1 MVTSIGLGYEAQLVD
16 QVLQWRVAGNTAWN
30 TVDTPVTAAKYRLD
44 GGGTYVRLQYIGDW
58 SYNGGAG
65 PTGGVFTAPATAIS
79 PSFTATRGGSNTDWT
94 SQLTAA
100 DIPAETTTA
109 KNTALTFLD
118 HVDFARLEARNM
130 VTHRLAV
137 PPISPTIG
145 QGYYDTGLSK
155 RGTWNG
161 YQWDYGLSDDRP
173 IGTLNAGVSLRGY
186 EPIVTVTATKT
197 LALSDSG
204 TVQNCTNAAAAI
216 ITIPLNTNV
225 AYPIGARIIIR
236 KTTSQ
241 TVTVAWATGV
251 TVLNSLG
258 TTLTVTGVTSSNI
271 LRQTSID
278 TWISYPDLPEST
290 IGGALRVAVDAPTA
304 RTTIG
309 LSAVTNVPL
318 AEPRATATQIGT
330 NAGISNT
337 TGTGWTSIGLAAGR
351 NNISGSNWLAIGSNA
366 GTNAT
371 ASNWTAIGANAG
383 TTNTNGTG
391 WTAIGSSAG
400 TSSTTGISWTAIGSN
415 AGRNNTGGGYW
426 TAIGGDAGFTNVSGY
441 GWVAIGP
448 SAGRLNVSSGDWIAI
463 GSSAGYNATGNQ
475 WTAIGGSSGLDIT
488 TGNANVTIGY
498 NTGRGITTGSGNT
511 IVGTGVVGLAAALTN
526 NVILSSGDGVIKL
539 QIDSTGLTTLLIS
552 PVASDNSN
560 IVATTAHVKNV
571 LLNNVATAALGNVSL
586 QASNTTQ
593 VARSCRPIVIVS
605 RTTAFTFTTTYTDL
619 IFNNTIRDN
628 SSAYNTTT
636 GIFTAP
642 YAGIYSFSCLVSNFA
657 AVSSYTLVG
666 VGSAA
671 NTEVL
676 RLGLSG
682 TSVGAY
688 QVISGRQLVFM
699 NSGDTRRFGVQVG
712 GTNAAGSPEATATS
726 QTACYMSIEYLGID
740 T

>member
-1 MVTSIGLGYEAQLVD
+1 MVTSVGLGYEAQLVD
-16 QVLQWRVAGNTAWN
+16 QVLQWRTAGSTAWT

-65 PTGGVFTAPATAIS
+65 PAGGVFTAPAAAIS
-79 PSFTATRGGSNTDWT
+79 PTFTATRGGSNTDWT

-100 DIPAETTTA
+100 DITAETTTA
-109 KNTALTFLD
+109 KNPALTFLD

-130 VTHRLAV
+130 VTHRLAA
-137 PPISPTIG
+137 PPVSPTIG
-145 QGYYDTGLSK
+145 QDYYDTGLSK
-155 RGTWNG
+155 KGVWNG

-173 IGTLNAGVSLRGY
+173 IGTLNAGVSIRGY

-197 LALSDSG
+197 LSLADSG

-236 KTTSQ
+236 KTTAQ

-258 TTLTVTGVTSSNI
+258 TTLTITGVTSSTV
-271 LRQTSID
+271 LRKTD
-278 TWISYPDLPEST
+278 ADGWIAFPDLPESA

-304 RTTIG
+304 KSTIG
-309 LSAVTNVPL
+309 LSAVTNVTF

-330 NAGISNT
+330 SAGISNT
-337 TGTGWTSIGLAAGR
+337 AGTNWLAIGINAGTS
-351 NNISGSNWLAIGSNA
+351 STGSNWLAIGPNA
-366 GTNAT
+366 GRSAT
-371 ASNWTAIGANAG
+371 TSGFWTAIGAG
-383 TTNTNGTG
+383 
-391 WTAIGSSAG
+391 
-400 TSSTTGISWTAIGSN
+400 
-415 AGRNNTGGGYW
+415 
-426 TAIGGDAGFTNVSGY
+426 
-441 GWVAIGP
+441 
-448 SAGRLNVSSGDWIAI
+448 
-463 GSSAGYNATGNQ
+463 AGYNCTTGTQ
-475 WTAIGGSSGLDIT
+475 WVALGINSGFDVT
-488 TGNANVTIGY
+488 TGNGNITIGY
-498 NTGRGITTGSGNT
+498 NTARGITTGSGNT
-511 IVGTGVVGLAAALTN
+511 VIGTGVVGLAATLTN
-526 NVILSSGDGVIKL
+526 NVILASGDGVIKL
-539 QIDSTGLTTLLIS
+539 QIDSTGLTTLPIS
-552 PVASDNSN
+552 PVVSDNSN

-619 IFNNTIRDN
+619 ILNNTIRDN

-636 GIFTAP
+636 GVFTAP
-642 YAGIYSFSCLVSNFA
+642 YAGIYAFSCQVGNFA
-657 AVSSYTLVG
+657 GVSTFTLVG
-666 VGSAA
+666 VGSVA

-676 RLGLSG
+676 RIGLAATTGSF
-682 TSVGAY
+682 
-688 QVISGRQLVFM
+688 QVVSGRQLVFM

-712 GTNAAGSPEATATS
+712 GTNAAGNPEATATS